1 MAVGFAGPLIAT
13 PMRCGGW
20 STRCS
25 RRARSPDRGRDRVGS
40 RRLAPLDRDRN
51 VKVTFVYAQPR
62 RALLEKIAR
71 GEAPDSQLLGQSHL
85 GEFGIDAD
93 VHDPRVSRRRWR
105 SGAANWLA
113 WYGRELLL
121 PWELSAA
128 DAVCTPLST
137 LFPIAD
143 RLRSQKVFI
152 LNQGLCN
159 TLSRASPL
167 RRLLQVA
174 SLRATAAVI
183 CHSTADRECL
193 LAETGLAPDRV
204 HTAALGVDQSF
215 FVPSNGPGG
224 DYVLAVGFDVARDY
238 ATFVTAMRG
247 LSYRTVIVAR
257 PRNLEG
263 IQVPPDVEVLPDPS
277 FVELRELYAGARC
290 VVIPIRH
297 EDYPFGGDTSGITSL
312 LEAMAMAK
320 PVIVSE
326 RRTLSDYVVNGQ
338 SARIVPAENPV
349 ALREV
354 IQETFEDRS
363 QREALGD
370 AALQTVRE
378 RHTTRHLSE
387 RIAAI
392 IRSTVPSSSAAIP
405 EPAGHGPPPS
415 R

>member
-1 MAVGFAGPLIAT
+1 
-13 PMRCGGW
+13 
-20 STRCS
+20 
-25 RRARSPDRGRDRVGS
+25 
-40 RRLAPLDRDRN
+40 

-71 GEAPDSQLLGQSHL
+71 SEAPDSQLLGQSHL
-85 GEFGIDAD
+85 GEFGIEAD

-121 PWELSAA
+121 PWELSAV

-137 LFPIAD
+137 LFPLAD
-143 RLRSQKVFI
+143 RLRSQKVCI

-159 TLSRASPL
+159 TLSRASPP
-167 RRLLQVA
+167 RRMLQIA
-174 SLRATAAVI
+174 SLRASAAVI
-183 CHSTADRECL
+183 CHSTADRKRL

-215 FVPSNGPGG
+215 FVPGNGQGG

-238 ATFVTAMRG
+238 ATFVAAIRG
-247 LSYRTVIVAR
+247 LSYKTIIVAR

-263 IQVPPDVEVLPDPS
+263 ISLPLNVDVIPDPS
-277 FVELRELYAGARC
+277 FVDLRELYAGARC

-297 EDYPFGGDTSGITSL
+297 EGYRFGGDTSGITSL

-326 RRTLSDYVVNGQ
+326 RRTLSDYVVDGE
-338 SARIVPAENPV
+338 SARIVPAEDPV
-349 ALREV
+349 RLREV

-392 IRSTVPSSSAAIP
+392 IRSIVPNTPSTVP
-405 EPAGHGPPPS
+405 EPAGTTLGPAGDS
-415 R
+415 